1 MFSLLINTLRNATQI
16 RVCTQMICHRRRLP
30 EMHPTAR
37 STVKLGISLFSYSSI
52 SSFFISWRKR
62 LEAVRAR
69 KAITTWE
76 ENDTLR
82 VTHERESNPPQ
93 SQLYGTDI
101 GPSVSPPHKQPAAL
115 TYSNKGSRNS
125 IPDRHC
131 PKSGGPTRGRRRIE
145 GDQEKEREESGM
157 GS

>member
-1 MFSLLINTLRNATQI
+1 
-16 RVCTQMICHRRRLP
+16 
-30 EMHPTAR
+30 MHPTAH
-37 STVKLGISLFSYSSI
+37 SASKLGISLFSFSSI

-82 VTHERESNPPQ
+82 VTDERESNSPQ
-93 SQLYGTDI
+93 SQLYRTDI

-125 IPDRHC
+125 IPHRHC
-131 PKSGGPTRGRRRIE
+131 PKSGWPTKGRSRIVE
-145 GDQEKEREESGM
+145 GDREKEREESGM
-157 GS
+157 GR